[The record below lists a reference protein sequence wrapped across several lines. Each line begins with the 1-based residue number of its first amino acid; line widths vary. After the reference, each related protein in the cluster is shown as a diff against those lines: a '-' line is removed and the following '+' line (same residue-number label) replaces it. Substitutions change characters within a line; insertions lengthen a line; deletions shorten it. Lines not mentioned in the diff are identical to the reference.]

1 LADKSLFLFNFD
13 LNFLFDFFL
22 LKVKKDPTNAI
33 DQIFGTEQMK
43 PIVTIEKQKQK
54 QTTFDS
60 VLIQLSTFTSIEF
73 YKKEIVLHLNVFCK
87 IISLLSMQ
95 NLLALNYAIQA
106 RV

>member
-1 LADKSLFLFNFD
+1 
-13 LNFLFDFFL
+13 

-60 VLIQLSTFTSIEF
+60 VLIQLSTFARIEF
-73 YKKEIVLHLNVFCK
+73 YKKEIVLHSNVFCK

>member
-13 LNFLFDFFL
+13 LNFFLIFFL

-60 VLIQLSTFTSIEF
+60 VLIQLSTFARIEF
-73 YKKEIVLHLNVFCK
+73 YKKETFKCFL
-87 IISLLSMQ
+87 
-95 NLLALNYAIQA
+95 
-106 RV
+106 

>member
-1 LADKSLFLFNFD
+1 MI
-13 LNFLFDFFL
+13 FFL

-43 PIVTIEKQKQK
+43 PIVTIENQK

-60 VLIQLSTFTSIEF
+60 VLIQLSTFARIEF